1 MIRTALEDRVLTV
14 TIDRPSKR
22 NALTVAMRQEL
33 EALPARINGDE
44 SVGVV
49 VVRGEPGCFSAG
61 ADLDE
66 IRSLDSVPS
75 TRPAEGIAAI
85 EVPTIA
91 FVDGMCVTGGLEL
104 ALACDLIV
112 GTARARFKDTHAA
125 MGVVPRW
132 GMTARLPDR
141 IGAGRAAELMLSA
154 RWVDAQEAYEWRLL
168 DRLVESDADVA
179 ALANSIASTPVAAAR
194 AVLALLR
201 PDRTE
206 ALRSETET
214 AASFGLS

>member
-1 MIRTALEDRVLTV
+1 MTTLQVPDSLV
-14 TIDRPSKR
+14 
-22 NALTVAMRQEL
+22 
-33 EALPARINGDE
+33 
-44 SVGVV
+44 
-49 VVRGEPGCFSAG
+49 SA
-61 ADLDE
+61 DWLHE
-66 IRSLDSVPS
+66 R
-75 TRPAEGIAAI
+75 
-85 EVPTIA
+85 
-91 FVDGMCVTGGLEL
+91 
-104 ALACDLIV
+104 LACDLIV